1 MSTNVARNVS
11 QNWVMINGTLYELSV
26 RGIETVRDD
35 NKVIELSKL

>member
-11 QNWVMINGTLYELSV
+11 QNVMINGTLYELSV